1 MTKLNQTLYK
11 SMVARVSES
20 ATTEFEQGKNAI
32 ELM

>member
-20 ATTEFEQGKNAI
+20 ATTEWE
-32 ELM
+32 